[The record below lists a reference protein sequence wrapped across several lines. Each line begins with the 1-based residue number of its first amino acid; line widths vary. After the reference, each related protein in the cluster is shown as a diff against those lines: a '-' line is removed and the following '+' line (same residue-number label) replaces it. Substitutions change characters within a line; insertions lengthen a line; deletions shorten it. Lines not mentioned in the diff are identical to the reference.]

1 MNQEL
6 YAELETETARQLSRV
21 MIMVDQR
28 PDIAEELG
36 LTDADRQE
44 YFAKCFAETY
54 VLLRIA
60 KERGI
65 LDPWDMMLPEPVI
78 RAKVQAEG
86 DSFAA
91 ALEAMDRLQPAE
103 TG

>member
-1 MNQEL
+1 MSE
-6 YAELETETARQLSRV
+6 YSAELETETARQLSRV

-65 LDPWDMMLPEPVI
+65 HQSDDMVLPWPVVE
-78 RAKVQAEG
+78 AKLHAEG
-86 DSFAA
+86 DSFQA

>member
-6 YAELETETARQLSRV
+6 YAELETETARQLARTL
-21 MIMVDQR
+21 IMVDER

-36 LTDADRQE
+36 LTDTGHQE
-44 YFAKCFAETY
+44 YFAKRMAETY

-65 LDPWDMMLPEPVI
+65 YEPDGMGLPEPVI
-78 RAKVQAEG
+78 TAKIQAEG
-86 DSFAA
+86 DSFQA
-91 ALEAMDRLQPAE
+91 ALEAMDRLQQE
-103 TG
+103 VE